1 MFGKLISSVT
11 SNLFNS
17 IGPAFD
23 QTLQDYAA
31 AFNSKYNLFGGSV
44 PNQQDARDSSFQEF
58 LAFSRKLQNNPS
70 YTNMYSVHFLT
81 PSMFGSQPGW
91 SLSNN
96 DEAFLL
102 DYYCDSVSLP
112 SKQMATGQLVTMG
125 SPHRYITGT
134 NFSQVSMTFK
144 VPANHKT
151 RTLFERWM
159 AFTRN
164 DADQYV
170 DFYDNYCAPVVRI
183 FKWERGGGNILS
195 IFDKDRW
202 ASYVK
207 KCGTGQGWLGMP
219 QRNRIVA
226 MWELRQ
232 VFPFNL
238 GSTQLNNMESRVNTL
253 TVGFYFERYRYYVPS
268 YTDWGTHEAHIPG
281 DHQHDPR
288 KASVRT
294 VKDRSK
300 WITYNF

>member
-1 MFGKLISSVT
+1 MLGSLISSVT

-91 SLSNN
+91 SLSSN
-96 DEAFLL
+96 DEQYLL
-102 DYYCDSVSLP
+102 DYYCDSVRLP
-112 SKQMATGQLVTMG
+112 SKQMSTAQQDVQG

-159 AFTRN
+159 SFARN

-195 IFDKDRW
+195 LFDKDRW

-207 KCGTGQGWLGMP
+207 KCGTGQEWLGMP

-238 GSTQLNNMESRVNTL
+238 GSTQLNNMESRVNTM
-253 TVGFYFERYRYYVPS
+253 TVGFYFERYRYYVPQV
-268 YTDWGTHEAHIPG
+268 TDWGGHEAYIPG
-281 DHQHDPR
+281 DPQHDPR
-288 KASVRT
+288 KASSRT
-294 VKDRSK
+294 VTDRSK